1 MKNNFMYNGKNIIE
15 LVRNMTTV
23 DMAAVAIK
31 IAETHPD
38 VFAQA
43 VVGDVTA
50 AKIVL
55 TGFGNINITH
65 GQLEF
70 LRSLG
75 SMDKVRAVKYFREEF
90 NLGLKEA
97 KYLTEDLARQG
108 YVKHKSW
115 VPEWLALE
123 TQKDLHEGWSIK
135 QTNSDSTSIGD
146 LLKQQLRDHGTR
158 GY

>member
-1 MKNNFMYNGKNIIE
+1 
-15 LVRNMTTV
+15 
-23 DMAAVAIK
+23 
-31 IAETHPD
+31 

-50 AKIVL
+50 AKVALI
-55 TGFGNINITH
+55 GFGNIEITH

-75 SMDKVRAVKYFREEF
+75 VGDKVRAVKYFREEF

-115 VPEWLALE
+115 IPEWLALE

-135 QTNSDSTSIGD
+135 HTNSDSTSIGD
-146 LLKQQLRDHGTR
+146 ILNQQLRDHGTR